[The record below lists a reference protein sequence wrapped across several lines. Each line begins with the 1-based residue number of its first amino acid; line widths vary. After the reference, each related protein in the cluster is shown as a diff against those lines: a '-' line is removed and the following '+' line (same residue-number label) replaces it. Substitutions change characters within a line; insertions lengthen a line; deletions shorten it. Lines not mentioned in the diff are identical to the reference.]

1 MNVQLIHSPLGKR
14 HMEDVYKRQPL
25 LNEIVSLAA
34 NRWMPDFTISIL
46 YTKAGHTK
54 ARIPVLEKHRFTASD
69 TFRPGMGYYEK
80 QQI

>member
-1 MNVQLIHSPLGKR
+1 
-14 HMEDVYKRQPL
+14 
-25 LNEIVSLAA
+25 
-34 NRWMPDFTISIL
+34 MPDFTISIL

-54 ARIPVLEKHRFTASD
+54 ARIPVLEKHGFTASD